1 MRFRRTRYAGR
12 TYPILV
18 VALLSV
24 SLFFVYGIVYN
35 WYLGIGDIYIYNNE
49 KISPEAGIIH
59 IGSIELGR
67 LSAAIF
73 HTIPF
78 IKHSRIESIE
88 AVRQNGERLM
98 SRGSGDTSRSLVG
111 YEDFLEKEP
120 HEEELIPED
129 IVFEIVD
136 IKPAPEP
143 LALTGQDPQVL
154 IYHTHSR
161 EAFKQD
167 PRNRYVAVEA
177 YRSNDLDF
185 TVVRVGETLSNH
197 LRERGISVLHDA
209 TEHEQG
215 DFSTAYV
222 RSLKTIKNRINDYP
236 TLEIFLDVH
245 RNAYLPGV
253 RDPDDEVVIINGQ
266 RVARIF
272 AVIGT
277 GEGFVGGFEER
288 PDWRENYRFAL
299 RITQELNKIHPELAK
314 NVHIM
319 RGRYNQH
326 ISTRAVLLEI
336 GSNLTTLKEAERAT
350 YYLATALS
358 RIIGQR

>member
-1 MRFRRTRYAGR
+1 MG
-12 TYPILV
+12 
-18 VALLSV
+18 
-24 SLFFVYGIVYN
+24 VYN
-35 WYLGIGDIYIYNNE
+35 HNDGQ
-49 KISPEAGIIH
+49 ISQGAGIIR

-67 LSAAIF
+67 LSEAIF

-78 IKHSRIESIE
+78 IKHSQSESTQ
-88 AVRQNGERLM
+88 AVRQNGEKLE
-98 SRGSGDTSRSLVG
+98 SRGSGDTNRSSEG
-111 YEDFLEKEP
+111 FEGFLKREP
-120 HEEELIPED
+120 DEAELIPED
-129 IVFEIVD
+129 IFFEIMD
-136 IKPAPEP
+136 IKPAPETMV
-143 LALTGQDPQVL
+143 LTEQSPQIL

-167 PRNRYVAVEA
+167 PRNRYIAVEA
-177 YRSNDLDF
+177 YRSNDLEF
-185 TVVRVGETLSNH
+185 TVVRIGGSLAKR
-197 LRERGISVLHDA
+197 LRERGISVLHDT

-215 DFSTAYV
+215 DFSTAYI
-222 RSLKTIKNRINDYP
+222 RSLKTIKSRMNDYP
-236 TLEIFLDVH
+236 TLEIFLDIH

-314 NVHIM
+314 NIHIM

-326 ISTRAVLLEI
+326 ISTNAVLLEI

-358 RIIGQR
+358 RIIGRR

>member
-1 MRFRRTRYAGR
+1 MRFRKTRYVNRA
-12 TYPILV
+12 YPILV
-18 VALLSV
+18 VVLVSV
-24 SLFFVYGIVYN
+24 TIFSLYGAAYN
-35 WYLGIGDIYIYNNE
+35 WYE
-49 KISPEAGIIH
+49 KISEEFSNYDERISQGAGIIR

-67 LSAAIF
+67 LSEAIF

-78 IKHSRIESIE
+78 IKRSQSESMQN
-88 AVRQNGERLM
+88 VRQNGEKLI
-98 SRGSGDTSRSLVG
+98 SRGNDDKSRSLEG
-111 YEDFLEKEP
+111 FEGFLEREP
-120 HEEELIPED
+120 DEAELIPEE
-129 IVFEIVD
+129 IAFEIMDV
-136 IKPAPEP
+136 KPAPEP
-143 LALTGQDPQVL
+143 MVFTGQGPRIF

-167 PRNRYVAVEA
+167 SRNRYVAVEA
-177 YRSNDLDF
+177 YRSNELEF
-185 TVVRVGETLSNH
+185 TVVRVGEVLTNH
-197 LRERGISVLHDA
+197 LRERGIPVLHDT

-222 RSLKTIKNRINDYP
+222 RSLETIKNRIKDYP
-236 TLEIFLDVH
+236 TLNIFLDIH

-253 RDPDDEVVIINGQ
+253 RNPDDEVVIINGQ

-277 GEGFVGGFEER
+277 GEGFVGGFEQR

-314 NVHIM
+314 NIHIM

-326 ISTRAVLLEI
+326 ISTKAVLLEI

-350 YYLATALS
+350 YYLASALS
-358 RIIGQR
+358 QIMGQR

>member
-1 MRFRRTRYAGR
+1 MRLRRKRYVGR
-12 TYPILV
+12 AYPIIV
-18 VALLSV
+18 VVLLSV
-24 SLFFVYGIVYN
+24 SLFFIYGIVYRRH
-35 WYLGIGDIYIYNNE
+35 LGINEIFSYNDE
-49 KISPEAGIIH
+49 RILHGAGIIRV
-59 IGSIELGR
+59 GSIELGR
-67 LSAAIF
+67 LSEAIF
-73 HTIPF
+73 HSIPF
-78 IKHSRIESIE
+78 IKLSQIESTHT
-88 AVRQNGERLM
+88 VRQNGEKLV
-98 SRGSGDTSRSLVG
+98 SRGSVGTNRNLEG
-111 YEDFLEKEP
+111 YEGFLEREP
-120 HEEELIPED
+120 DEEELIPDD
-129 IVFEIVD
+129 IVFDIVD

-143 LALTGQDPQVL
+143 MVLTGQGPQILV
-154 IYHTHSR
+154 YHTHSR

-167 PRNRYVAVEA
+167 PRNRYMAVEA
-177 YRSNDLDF
+177 YRSNDLEF
-185 TVVRVGETLSNH
+185 TVVRVGEVLTKH
-197 LRERGISVLHDA
+197 LREKGISALHDT

-222 RSLKTIKNRINDYP
+222 RSLNTIKNRIDDYP
-236 TLEIFLDVH
+236 SLRIFLDIH

-253 RDPDDEVVIINGQ
+253 REPDDEVVIINGQ

-314 NVHIM
+314 NIHVM

-326 ISTRAVLLEI
+326 ISTNAVLLEI

-350 YYLATALS
+350 YYLATALG
-358 RIIGQR
+358 RIMGQR

>member
-1 MRFRRTRYAGR
+1 MRFRRNSHFNK
-12 TYPILV
+12 TYPVLV
-18 VALLSV
+18 IVLTFITIFFIYGVA
-24 SLFFVYGIVYN
+24 YN
-35 WYLGIGDIYIYNNE
+35 WHAGFNE
-49 KISPEAGIIH
+49 KLDYYDERISQGTGIIR

-67 LSAAIF
+67 LSEAIF

-78 IKHSRIESIE
+78 IKQSQAESTQ
-88 AVRQNGERLM
+88 VVHQNGEKLI
-98 SRGSGDTSRSLVG
+98 SRGNVNENRRSD
-111 YEDFLEKEP
+111 EFEESLEKEP
-120 HEEELIPED
+120 DEAERIPEE
-129 IVFEIVD
+129 IAFEITN
-136 IKPAPEP
+136 IRPAPGP
-143 LALTGQDPQVL
+143 MVFTGQGPQIL

-161 EAFKQD
+161 EAFKQN

-177 YRSNDLDF
+177 YRSNELEF
-185 TVVRVGETLSNH
+185 TVVRVGEILANY

-222 RSLKTIKNRINDYP
+222 RSLETIKNRKKDYP
-236 TLEIFLDVH
+236 TLEIFLDIH

-299 RITQELNKIHPELAK
+299 KITQQLNNIHPELAK
-314 NVHIM
+314 NIHIM

-326 ISTRAVLLEI
+326 ISTNALLLEV
-336 GSNLTTLKEAERAT
+336 GSNLTTLEEAERAT
-350 YYLATALS
+350 YYLASVLCQ
-358 RIIGQR
+358 IISQR